1 MSQISGDHLAHLL
14 LYLRIT
20 AFIPLMVPIIEHES
34 RMSGTA
40 LPTPTITRVIRT
52 VRPGDARVLLRL
64 RIPTIP
70 MPVLMHMGYSAI
82 KIAGM
87 LWMLTRGMKWD
98 DMRFWVMAG
107 AAAGWW
113 VADGFGVW
121 NRARPQVVVRPNPQ
135 AAGGAAGGAGGG
147 EGAGVPAPGAQAQ
160 GVAGVFAAR
169 NRARQARAATFASTT
184 AAVPLLHLASDSAQ
198 LGSPSATDS
207 GRNRTTPVRNTPPW
221 IQTQLL
227 LPFLLWFITLIPEWE
242 NIRARAIRRRERAM
256 RAVVAEATSAS
267 DDTPEEGSG
276 GEIGDA
282 PRPHVYP
289 QGLNDVAKR
298 YYERVVVR
306 GEGVDWEEEREA
318 QRAMGIPEE
327 EEAGDGMGMRML

>member
-1 MSQISGDHLAHLL
+1 MSHEHLAHLL

-20 AFIPLMVPIIEHES
+20 SFIPLFVPIIEHETRIS
-34 RMSGTA
+34 ASA
-40 LPTPTITRVIRT
+40 LPIPTRTRIIRT
-52 VRPGDARVLLRL
+52 GVRPGEARVLLRL

-98 DMRFWVMAG
+98 DTRFWVMAG

-121 NRARPQVVVRPNPQ
+121 NRARPAVVIRPDPQ
-135 AAGGAAGGAGGG
+135 AAVGAAEGGGPENAGG
-147 EGAGVPAPGAQAQ
+147 VDAPIAGAQRA
-160 GVAGVFAAR
+160 AGLFAAR
-169 NRARQARAATFASTT
+169 NRARQERAATFASST
-184 AAVPLLHLASDSAQ
+184 AAVPLLHLATDSAQ
-198 LGSPSATDS
+198 LGSPSATDA
-207 GRNRTTPVRNTPPW
+207 GRHRTTPVRNTPPR

-256 RAVVAEATSAS
+256 RAVVADATSAHHDTA
-267 DDTPEEGSG
+267 DDGREG
-276 GEIGDA
+276 ELGDA
-282 PRPHVYP
+282 ARPNVYP
-289 QGLNDVAKR
+289 AGLNAVAKR
-298 YYERVVVR
+298 YYERVIAR

-327 EEAGDGMGMRML
+327 EEGGAGMGMRML